1 MYHQMENAFAHVE
14 VDELGAQ
21 LHSLRRR
28 KDGYEYLWQGD
39 PAIWPG
45 QAPILFPIVGSLAEE
60 RYWLGGQPY
69 QMPRHGFARRK
80 RFFCVDESNDRLVFS
95 LTDDVETRAQYPF
108 AFELRVT
115 YLLTGQRLGVTH
127 TVLNPA
133 AEPLYFSLGAHPA
146 FRCEIGDT
154 LRFEC
159 REENLHT
166 QRIGA
171 DGLRTG
177 ELFAVP
183 GNGREIEITE
193 ELFLHDALIL
203 SGLRSRCVT
212 LESRRKG
219 RVVTV
224 MLGGA
229 PYLGLWA
236 KPGAPF
242 VCIEPWY
249 GVADPCRPALDFT
262 QKQGI
267 QRLEGKGRFDFK
279 IQIELHDF

>member
-115 YLLTGQRLGVTH
+115 YLLTGQKLGVTH

-236 KPGAPF
+236 KPAPPSF
-242 VCIEPWY
+242 ALSHGMAWQT
-249 GVADPCRPALDFT
+249 PA
-262 QKQGI
+262 G
-267 QRLEGKGRFDFK
+267 RLWILRRSRASNG
-279 IQIELHDF
+279 

>member
-115 YLLTGQRLGVTH
+115 YLLTGQKLGVTH

-203 SGLRSRCVT
+203 SGLRSRCV
-212 LESRRKG
+212 
-219 RVVTV
+219 
-224 MLGGA
+224 
-229 PYLGLWA
+229 
-236 KPGAPF
+236 
-242 VCIEPWY
+242 
-249 GVADPCRPALDFT
+249 
-262 QKQGI
+262 
-267 QRLEGKGRFDFK
+267 
-279 IQIELHDF
+279 

>member
-1 MYHQMENAFAHVE
+1 M
-14 VDELGAQ
+14 
-21 LHSLRRR
+21 R
-28 KDGYEYLWQGD
+28 KN
-39 PAIWPG
+39 
-45 QAPILFPIVGSLAEE
+45 LA
-60 RYWLGGQPY
+60 
-69 QMPRHGFARRK
+69 
-80 RFFCVDESNDRLVFS
+80 
-95 LTDDVETRAQYPF
+95 YPS
-108 AFELRVT
+108 V
-115 YLLTGQRLGVTH
+115 
-127 TVLNPA
+127 
-133 AEPLYFSLGAHPA
+133 S
-146 FRCEIGDT
+146 
-154 LRFEC
+154 
-159 REENLHT
+159 
-166 QRIGA
+166 GA

>member
-1 MYHQMENAFAHVE
+1 MNTSGRATPLF
-14 VDELGAQ
+14 
-21 LHSLRRR
+21 
-28 KDGYEYLWQGD
+28 
-39 PAIWPG
+39 WPG

-115 YLLTGQRLGVTH
+115 YLLTGQKLGVTH

-171 DGLRTG
+171 DAYSTASYL
-177 ELFAVP
+177 LCL

-203 SGLRSRCVT
+203 SGLRSPMRHAGKAAV
-212 LESRRKG
+212 R

-229 PYLGLWA
+229 PYLGLLGEA
-236 KPGAPF
+236 G
-242 VCIEPWY
+242 
-249 GVADPCRPALDFT
+249 RPPSFALSHGMAWQT
-262 QKQGI
+262 PAG
-267 QRLEGKGRFDFK
+267 RLWILRRSRASNG
-279 IQIELHDF
+279 